1 MRVFLGKD
9 SWRLS
14 LKIIKSMLEK
24 ELKNVPL

>member
-1 MRVFLGKD
+1 MCDLRSD

>member
-1 MRVFLGKD
+1 MCVFLGSD